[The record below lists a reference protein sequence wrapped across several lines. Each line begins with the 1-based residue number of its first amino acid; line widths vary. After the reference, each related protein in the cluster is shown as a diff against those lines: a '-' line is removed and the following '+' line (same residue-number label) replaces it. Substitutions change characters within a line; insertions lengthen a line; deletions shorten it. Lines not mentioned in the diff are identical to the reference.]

1 MNDKKILG
9 FDIPTISAIVLTGL
23 VFFGWQTYMAKKYPQ
38 MNKKTEVAA
47 TENVPLAQEKSDAAN
62 NSVKPQPQAQI
73 ANLESDQKQQEQIQN
88 YDSADTSLKI
98 SSYGMGLKDIVLH
111 NQKDRKQQQ
120 MKIGLNEKP
129 TYALSQ
135 ISSSTPLFFNI
146 SKIDDNT
153 FEGVALAGQTKITR
167 RLEIDVK
174 SGAIKNSVLVENID
188 PQFKGLSL
196 DISEQTLEHASGG
209 NFLMPALEH
218 QEFILNHEN
227 KDERI
232 NNSASKEAINK
243 EFKQVSLLA
252 LGSQYFTSAVVD
264 KSQIIPDAV
273 IIGGKDAKIL
283 TAQLQYKPI
292 LGQNS
297 MSLSWTQYSGAK
309 DFSHLEA
316 IDPLFAKVVDF
327 GMLAAISKFLLLNL
341 KWWHALVGNWGVAI
355 ILLTLLVRIVVLP
368 FNIATFRSTKKMQEL
383 QPKIQV
389 MREKFKND
397 PQGMNQAQMQ
407 LWKENKVNPLGGCL
421 PMLLQ
426 LPIFFALNNVF
437 RQSIELYQA
446 PFFGWISDLSLKDP
460 YFVLPILMGV
470 SMFFQQKIT
479 PTTMDPAQAKVMKYM
494 PILFSF
500 MMVGLPSGL
509 TLYIFINT
517 LTGIGLQQ
525 AFMGDRNIIS
535 AKAVK
540 A

>member
-1 MNDKKILG
+1 MNEKKILG
-9 FDIPTISAIVLTGL
+9 FDLPTIAAIVLTGL

-38 MNKKTEVAA
+38 MNRKAEVVANKEATPVEQEKTVA
-47 TENVPLAQEKSDAAN
+47 TEQSLKQETKGVTTAVDSN
-62 NSVKPQPQAQI
+62 QP
-73 ANLESDQKQQEQIQN
+73 EQIFN
-88 YDSADTSLKI
+88 YESADTALKI
-98 SSYGMGLKDIVLH
+98 TSYGMGFKDVVLH
-111 NQKDRKQQQ
+111 KQKDRNHQE
-120 MKIGLNEKP
+120 MKLGLSEMP
-129 TYALSQ
+129 VYALSQ
-135 ISSSTPLFFNI
+135 ISATSPLMFNI
-146 SKIDDNT
+146 TKIDDNT
-153 FEGVALAGQTKITR
+153 YEGTALAGQTKITR
-167 RLEIDVK
+167 RLEFDVK
-174 SGAIKNSVLVENID
+174 TGAIKNSVLVENID

-196 DISEQTLEHASGG
+196 DISEAALEHASSG

-227 KDERI
+227 KDERV
-232 NNSASKEAINK
+232 NNSAAKETINK
-243 EFKQVSLLA
+243 EYKQVSLLA

-264 KSQIIPDAV
+264 KSQVIPEALV
-273 IIGGKDAKIL
+273 IGGKDVKTLSAK
-283 TAQLQYKPI
+283 LQYKPI

-297 MSLSWTQYSGAK
+297 MTLSWVQYSGAK
-309 DFSHLEA
+309 DYARLES

-341 KWWHALVGNWGVAI
+341 KWWHSLVGNWGIAI

-368 FNIATFRSTKKMQEL
+368 FNVATFRSTKKMQEL
-383 QPKIQV
+383 QPKVQAL
-389 MREKFKND
+389 RERYKND

-446 PFFGWISDLSLKDP
+446 PFFGWITDLSLKDP
-460 YFVLPILMGV
+460 FFVLPILMGV

-517 LTGIGLQQ
+517 LSGIVLQQ